1 MPRWTM
7 LVLFC
12 VAVSACQ
19 ETTPSA
25 PEPGTVLDQLS
36 TRQDAYNTQVGTLA
50 TAKAIQSETAT
61 YAADMHDL
69 IDRLQKSSQRH
80 AGINALVSGYTA
92 EDMQQATV
100 QMLESVDSYTVRMK
114 QLQLVDDLRAIAAEH
129 EAAMNELFQEMN
141 GMLGGD

>member
-12 VAVSACQ
+12 VGVSACQ

-25 PEPGTVLDQLS
+25 TEPGTVLHQLS
-36 TRQDAYNTQVGTLA
+36 TRQDAYNTLVGTLA

-69 IDRLQKSSQRH
+69 IDRLQKSSQHH

-92 EDMQQATV
+92 EDMQQVTV

-114 QLQLVDDLRAIAAEH
+114 QLQLVEELRATSAEH
-129 EAAMNELFQEMN
+129 EAAMNELFQEMS
-141 GMLGGD
+141 GMLGDD